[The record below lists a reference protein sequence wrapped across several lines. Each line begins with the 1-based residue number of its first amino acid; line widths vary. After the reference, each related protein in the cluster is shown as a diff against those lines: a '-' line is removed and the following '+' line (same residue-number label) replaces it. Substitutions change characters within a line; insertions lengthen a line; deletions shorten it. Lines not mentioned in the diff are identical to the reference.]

1 MSSKINNIN
10 NIIVVG
16 GNAAGPSAAAKAKRV
31 NPNVRVMM
39 FEASNFISTGTCEI
53 PYVLSGKIKDYK
65 KIIFFDEKSFFQK
78 KGVKVYTHHLVQKID
93 RKNKT
98 IDVINLK
105 TNDKNRYNYDR
116 LILTTG
122 SVAKKIPA
130 IPVNTL
136 NAFTLKSVNDYLNIE
151 NYLKKNE
158 VKNVIVIG
166 AGYIGLETA
175 EVFKKLGMDVTIIE
189 TAPLPMP
196 NADME
201 ISRLILNIIQNNGIE
216 FKGPVKNIS
225 FVIRENKI
233 TNVKA
238 DDEFLES
245 DLIITAIGVTP
256 NIKLALSAGL
266 EIGSFGGIKVDN
278 KLRTSDP
285 FIFAAGDNIEVISAI
300 TGRPDYMPF
309 ATIAHEYGHIAGA
322 NAAGDNKV
330 AKPVIKN
337 SAVKLFDNVLAL
349 VGLNYNEAEK
359 SKKNISVVNAVA
371 YNLIHV
377 MPESQKVFGK
387 IIFDKNDLSLLG
399 ASFIGG
405 GEVTGYAD
413 FISMMIRSKIKAGT
427 LTDVNF
433 NYTPPQSPF
442 INILSILGRKIKEE
456 FK

>member
-1 MSSKINNIN
+1 LSKKINNIN

-31 NPNVRVMM
+31 NPNARVMM

-53 PYVLSGKIKDYK
+53 PYVLSGEIKDYK
-65 KIIFFDEKSFFQK
+65 EIIFFDEKSFFQK
-78 KGVKVYTHHLVQKID
+78 KGVKVYTGHLVQKID

-122 SVAKKIPA
+122 SIAKKIPS

-151 NYLKKNE
+151 NYLKKNK
-158 VKNVIVIG
+158 VKNVVVIG
-166 AGYIGLETA
+166 AGYIGLEAA
-175 EVFKKLGMDVTIIE
+175 EVFRKLGMDVTIIE
-189 TAPLPMP
+189 MATLPMP

-201 ISRLILNIIQNNGIE
+201 ISRLILNIIQNNGIG
-216 FKGPVKNIS
+216 FKGPVQNIS

-245 DLIITAIGVTP
+245 DLIITAIGVNP
-256 NIKLALSAGL
+256 NVKLALSAGL

-322 NAAGDNKV
+322 NAAGDNEV
-330 AKPVIKN
+330 VKPIIKN
-337 SAVKLFDNVLAL
+337 SAVKLFNNVLAL
-349 VGLNYNEAEK
+349 VGLNYNEAGK
-359 SKKNISVVNAVA
+359 AKKNISAVNAVA
-371 YNLIHV
+371 HNLIHV

-387 IIFDKNDLSLLG
+387 IIFDKNDISILG

-405 GEVTGYAD
+405 SEVTGYAD
-413 FISMMIRSKIKAGT
+413 FISMIIRSKIKAGT

-456 FK
+456 LK